1 MQVAT
6 NVSRERSYVT
16 ASAAPVAEAAPNE
29 AAEQA
34 AAAPGEEA
42 GSAPGV
48 KVSLSDVGLARSR
61 EAENKNADID
71 ESNLPDEV
79 KRLLKMIRELK
90 AQLAEKMADLQALMA
105 QGDREDEAQQAR
117 VRALQTEVGSIS
129 GALSTANAQL
139 VKVMRDQKLNSEQS
153 ATVASLMA
161 K

>member
-6 NVSRERSYVT
+6 NVSREPSYVT
-16 ASAAPVAEAAPNE
+16 ASAAPVAAAAPAE

-34 AAAPGEEA
+34 ATPGEEA

-71 ESNLPDEV
+71 KSNLPDEV

-90 AQLAEKMADLQALMA
+90 AQLAEKMAELQALMA

-117 VRALQTEVGSIS
+117 VRGLQTEIGSIN

-139 VKVMRDQKLNSEQS
+139 VKVMRDQKLSSEQS

>member
-16 ASAAPVAEAAPNE
+16 ASAAPVAAAAPG
-29 AAEQA
+29 AAEQ

-90 AQLAEKMADLQALMA
+90 AQLAEKMAELQALMA
-105 QGDREDEAQQAR
+105 QGDRQDEAQQAR
-117 VRALQTEVGSIS
+117 VRGLQTEIGSIN

-139 VKVMRDQKLNSEQS
+139 VKVMRDQKLSSEQS

>member
-6 NVSRERSYVT
+6 NVSREPSYVT
-16 ASAAPVAEAAPNE
+16 ASAAPVAAAAPAE
-29 AAEQA
+29 AVEQP

-90 AQLAEKMADLQALMA
+90 AQLAEKMAELQALMA
-105 QGDREDEAQQAR
+105 QGDRQDEAQQAR
-117 VRALQTEVGSIS
+117 VRGLQTEIGSIN

-139 VKVMRDQKLNSEQS
+139 VKVMRDQKLSSEQS

>member
-1 MQVAT
+1 M
-6 NVSRERSYVT
+6 T
-16 ASAAPVAEAAPNE
+16 ASAAPVAAAAPAE

-34 AAAPGEEA
+34 ATPGEEA

-71 ESNLPDEV
+71 KSNLPDEV

-90 AQLAEKMADLQALMA
+90 AQLAEKMAELQALMA

-117 VRALQTEVGSIS
+117 VRGLQTEIGSIN

-139 VKVMRDQKLNSEQS
+139 VKVMRDQKLSSEQS